1 MNLFEK
7 ACRQAL
13 LDLYFDLAACNNL
26 IKKYPDWDWLVV
38 KKAELEAKERELVKE
53 LSWTKHRRA
62 RETLE
67 TAKLL
72 VYKEVIGVTIKW

>member
-26 IKKYPDWDWLVV
+26 IKKHPDWGWLKA
-38 KKAELEAKERELVKE
+38 KKAELEAKEAELTNCIRK
-53 LSWTKHRRA
+53 LQKIR
-62 RETLE
+62 
-67 TAKLL
+67 LL
-72 VYKEVIGVTIKW
+72 VQTKIQKEGS